1 MAYLDIDR
9 LEKQVDELIA
19 CCRRLQ
25 QENQTLLARQESLAA
40 ERAELIEKN
49 EQARHRIEAALAR
62 LRTMEDTL

>member
-25 QENQTLLARQESLAA
+25 QENQILLARQESLAA

-49 EQARHRIEAALAR
+49 EQARQRIETALAR